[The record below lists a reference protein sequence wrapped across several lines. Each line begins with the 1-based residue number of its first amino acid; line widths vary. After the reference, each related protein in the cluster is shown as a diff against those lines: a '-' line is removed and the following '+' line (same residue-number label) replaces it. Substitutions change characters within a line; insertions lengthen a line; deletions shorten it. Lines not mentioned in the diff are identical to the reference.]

1 MGERDQGTGG
11 AGRGDDEP
19 RMTLDELFAFDRL
32 PGFRAQ
38 PSPEG
43 LPPGLEAA
51 MELPLADALLGRRS
65 RRFGL
70 GMSLPS
76 GPLAYRSDAEPVP
89 LSELEEAV
97 LVWLGTGVTGLALG
111 DLPPD
116 GLSWMH
122 KWIGRSWPCS
132 VNSHS
137 TELFFTNDAGLHVVR
152 LRGREPREG
161 TVATGPGAEPAQAG
175 EAMVRLFRDARLT
188 LEEGRADLPRGEPG
202 LFAFN
207 AWNVNQPG
215 TTLFIPV
222 TNTTVEYLTLLF
234 IYFDE
239 RNRFAV
245 VDELAGGACGLE
257 RWVESGRLGRT
268 EISLFDMELRV
279 LTTLNVEGAFI
290 CQNMNL
296 ALQALGLGG
305 WAFTGFLPHHVLGAD
320 PSHRGL
326 GFDFVTPERTPR
338 AHARPVPVGR
348 AGVHEGLCPPY
359 VADMREAVE
368 RFLAERRGDPAAA
381 SPYANPREVLA
392 GREDPSDETI
402 EIVVAF
408 TQHVVDT
415 YGRFPAFI
423 DPMFVRLVL
432 QAHHLDLGF
441 YDRHYAEGSYSDLH
455 RRHMELWHPG

>member
-1 MGERDQGTGG
+1 M
-11 AGRGDDEP
+11 
-19 RMTLDELFAFDRL
+19 
-32 PGFRAQ
+32 
-38 PSPEG
+38 S
-43 LPPGLEAA
+43 LPPGLREALE
-51 MELPLADALLGRRS
+51 MPLADAILSRRS

-76 GPLAYRSDAEPVP
+76 GPLAHTSGSDPVP
-89 LSELEEAV
+89 LAELEEAV

-122 KWIGRSWPCS
+122 RWIGRSWPCS

-152 LRGREPREG
+152 LRGREPDE
-161 TVATGPGAEPAQAG
+161 VPADADADAG
-175 EAMVRLFRDARLT
+175 DAMLHLFRGARLT
-188 LEEGRADLPRGEPG
+188 LEEGRADLPTGEPG

-207 AWNVNQPG
+207 AWNVNRPG
-215 TTLFIPV
+215 TSLFIPV

-239 RNRFAV
+239 RNRFSI
-245 VDELAGGACGLE
+245 VDELTGGACGLE

-268 EISLFDMELRV
+268 EISLFDLELRV

-320 PSHRGL
+320 PAHRGL
-326 GFDFVTPERTPR
+326 GFDFVTPTRSPR

-368 RFLAERRGDPAAA
+368 RFLEERRADPSAA
-381 SPYANPREVLA
+381 SPYADPREVLA
-392 GREDPSDETI
+392 GREDPSEETI

-408 TQHVVDT
+408 TQHVLDT

-441 YDRHYAEGSYSDLH
+441 YDRHYRDGAYSDLH
-455 RRHMELWHPG
+455 RRHMELWHGG

>member
-1 MGERDQGTGG
+1 MD
-11 AGRGDDEP
+11 P
-19 RMTLDELFAFDRL
+19 
-32 PGFRAQ
+32 
-38 PSPEG
+38 
-43 LPPGLEAA
+43 PPGLQEALG
-51 MELPLADALLGRRS
+51 LPLADAILGRRS

-70 GMSLPS
+70 GMTLPS
-76 GPLAYRSDAEPVP
+76 GPLAHASDAEPVP
-89 LSELEEAV
+89 LTELEEAV

-122 KWIGRSWPCS
+122 RWIGRSWPCS

-137 TELFFTNDAGLHVVR
+137 TELFFTNDAGLHVAR
-152 LRGREPREG
+152 LRGREPDPEPVG
-161 TVATGPGAEPAQAG
+161 GAPPADPG
-175 EAMVRLFRDARLT
+175 EAMTRLFREARET
-188 LEEGRADLPRGEPG
+188 LEEGRADLPTGEPG

-207 AWNVNQPG
+207 AWNVNRPG
-215 TTLFIPV
+215 TTLFVPV

-257 RWVESGRLGRT
+257 PWIASGRLGRT
-268 EISLFDMELRV
+268 EISLIDLELRV

-290 CQNMNL
+290 CQNMSL

-320 PSHRGL
+320 PAHRGL
-326 GFDFVTPERTPR
+326 GFDFTTPASTPR

-348 AGVHEGLCPPY
+348 AGMHEGLCPPY

-368 RFLAERRGDPAAA
+368 RFLDERRADPGAA
-381 SPYANPREVLA
+381 SPYADPREVLG
-392 GREDPSDETI
+392 GREDPTDETI

-408 TQHVVDT
+408 AQRVLDT

-441 YDRHYAEGSYSDLH
+441 YDRHYAAGTYSDLH
-455 RRHMELWHPG
+455 RRHMELWHGG

>member
-1 MGERDQGTGG
+1 MG
-11 AGRGDDEP
+11 
-19 RMTLDELFAFDRL
+19 LDELFAFNLL
-32 PGFRAQ
+32 PGADHVTAGHAAGGVPRGLRAA
-38 PSPEG
+38 
-43 LPPGLEAA
+43 L
-51 MELPLADALLGRRS
+51 ELPLADAILSRRS

-70 GMSLPS
+70 GMTLPS
-76 GPLAYRSDAEPVP
+76 GPLAHASRSEPVP

-122 KWIGRSWPCS
+122 RWLGRSWPCS

-137 TELFFTNDAGLHVVR
+137 TELFYTNDAGLHVVP
-152 LRGREPREG
+152 LRGREPEG
-161 TVATGPGAEPAQAG
+161 ATAARAGADPG
-175 EAMVRLFRDARLT
+175 EAAGAMARQVRDARVT
-188 LEEGRADLPRGEPG
+188 LEAGRADLPTGEPG

-215 TTLFIPV
+215 TSLFIPV
-222 TNTTVEYLTLLF
+222 TNTSVEYLTLLF

-239 RNRFAV
+239 RNRFSI

-257 RWVESGRLGRT
+257 RWVERGRLGRT
-268 EISLFDMELRV
+268 EISLIDLELRV

-320 PSHRGL
+320 PAHRGL
-326 GFDFVTPERTPR
+326 GFDFVTPQRTPR

-348 AGVHEGLCPPY
+348 AGVHEALCPPY
-359 VADMREAVE
+359 VADMGEAVQRFLDERRADPRRASPYTEREAVM
-368 RFLAERRGDPAAA
+368 
-381 SPYANPREVLA
+381 A
-392 GREDPSDETI
+392 GREDPTPETI
-402 EIVVAF
+402 EIVTTFAQYVL
-408 TQHVVDT
+408 DT
-415 YGRFPAFI
+415 YGRFPALI

-432 QAHHLDLGF
+432 QAHHLDPEF
-441 YDRHYAEGSYSDLH
+441 YDRHYAAGSYTDLH
-455 RRHMELWHPG
+455 RRHMELWHPRREP

>member
-1 MGERDQGTGG
+1 V
-11 AGRGDDEP
+11 
-19 RMTLDELFAFDRL
+19 
-32 PGFRAQ
+32 
-38 PSPEG
+38 S
-43 LPPGLEAA
+43 LPPGLQAA
-51 MELPLADALLGRRS
+51 FDLPLSDAILGRRS

-70 GMSLPS
+70 GMSLPK
-76 GPLAYRSDAEPVP
+76 GPLAHTSEAEPVP

-122 KWIGRSWPCS
+122 RWIGRSWPCS

-137 TELFFTNDAGLHVVR
+137 TELFFTNDAGLHAVR
-152 LRGREPREG
+152 LRGREPEADTNG
-161 TVATGPGAEPAQAG
+161 DPGQ
-175 EAMVRLFRDARLT
+175 AMVRLFREAHET
-188 LEEGRADLPRGEPG
+188 LEQGRADLPTGEPG
-202 LFAFN
+202 LFDFN
-207 AWNVNQPG
+207 AWNVNKPG
-215 TTLFIPV
+215 TSLFIPV

-239 RNRFAV
+239 RNRFSV
-245 VDELAGGACGLE
+245 VDELTGDACGLD
-257 RWVESGRLGRT
+257 RWVASGRLGRT
-268 EISLFDMELRV
+268 ELSLFDLELRV

-305 WAFTGFLPHHVLGAD
+305 WAFTGFLPHHLLGAD
-320 PSHRGL
+320 PAHRGL

-359 VADMREAVE
+359 VADMREAVG
-368 RFLAERRGDPAAA
+368 RFLDERRADPASA
-381 SPYANPREVLA
+381 SPYADPRAVLA
-392 GREDPSDETI
+392 GREDPTDETI

-408 TQHVVDT
+408 TQHVLDT

-432 QAHHLDLGF
+432 QAHHLELEF
-441 YDRHYAEGSYSDLH
+441 YDRHYADGAYSDLH
-455 RRHMELWHPG
+455 LRHMELWHPA

>member
-1 MGERDQGTGG
+1 ME
-11 AGRGDDEP
+11 
-19 RMTLDELFAFDRL
+19 
-32 PGFRAQ
+32 
-38 PSPEG
+38 
-43 LPPGLEAA
+43 LPPGLQEAL
-51 MELPLADALLGRRS
+51 ELPLADAILSRRS

-70 GMSLPS
+70 GMELPS
-76 GPLAYRSDAEPVP
+76 GPLAHRSDAEPLP
-89 LSELEEAV
+89 LTELEEAV

-122 KWIGRSWPCS
+122 RWIGRSWPCS

-137 TELFFTNDAGLHVVR
+137 TELFFTNDAGLHVAR
-152 LRGREPREG
+152 LRGREPDG
-161 TVATGPGAEPAQAG
+161 GATRAAAGDDPADAG
-175 EAMVRLFRDARLT
+175 EAMARLLREARTT
-188 LEEGRADLPRGEPG
+188 LEPGRADLPTGEPG

-207 AWNVNQPG
+207 AWNVNKPG
-215 TTLFIPV
+215 TTLLVPV
-222 TNTTVEYLTLLF
+222 TNMTVEYLTLLF

-239 RNRFAV
+239 RNRFAI

-257 RWVESGRLGRT
+257 PWIARGRLGRT
-268 EISLFDMELRV
+268 EMSLIDLELRV

-290 CQNMNL
+290 CQNMSL

-320 PSHRGL
+320 PEHRGL
-326 GFDFVTPERTPR
+326 GFDFVTPQRTPR

-348 AGVHEGLCPPY
+348 AGVHEALCPPY

-368 RFLAERRGDPAAA
+368 RFLAERRADPGAA
-381 SPYANPREVLA
+381 SPYADPRAVLA
-392 GREDPSDETI
+392 GREDPSEETI

-408 TQHVVDT
+408 TQNVLDA

-432 QAHHLDLGF
+432 QAHHLDLDF
-441 YDRHYAEGSYSDLH
+441 YDRHYVEGAYSDLH
-455 RRHMELWHPG
+455 RRHMELWHAG

>member
-1 MGERDQGTGG
+1 M
-11 AGRGDDEP
+11 
-19 RMTLDELFAFDRL
+19 
-32 PGFRAQ
+32 
-38 PSPEG
+38 
-43 LPPGLEAA
+43 
-51 MELPLADALLGRRS
+51 PLADAILSRRS

-76 GPLAYRSDAEPVP
+76 GPMAHTSGSEPVP
-89 LSELEEAV
+89 LGELEEAV

-122 KWIGRSWPCS
+122 RWIGRSWPCS

-152 LRGREPREG
+152 LRGREPQA
-161 TVATGPGAEPAQAG
+161 VPADGDAG
-175 EAMVRLFRDARLT
+175 DAMLHLFRGARLT
-188 LEEGRADLPRGEPG
+188 LEEGRADLPTGEPG

-207 AWNVNQPG
+207 AWNVNRPG
-215 TTLFIPV
+215 TSLFIPV

-239 RNRFAV
+239 RNRFSI
-245 VDELAGGACGLE
+245 VDELAGGLCGLD
-257 RWVESGRLGRT
+257 RWVASGRLGRT
-268 EISLFDMELRV
+268 EISLFDLELRV

-290 CQNMNL
+290 CQNMSL

-320 PSHRGL
+320 PAHRGL
-326 GFDFVTPERTPR
+326 GFDFVTPSRTPR

-348 AGVHEGLCPPY
+348 AGIHEGLCPPY
-359 VADMREAVE
+359 VTDMREAVE
-368 RFLAERRGDPAAA
+368 RFLAERRADPRAAM
-381 SPYANPREVLA
+381 PYGEPSEVMA
-392 GREDPSDETI
+392 GREDPSEETI
-402 EIVVAF
+402 EIVAAF
-408 TQHVVDT
+408 AQSVLDA

-441 YDRHYAEGSYSDLH
+441 YDRHYREGAYSDLH
-455 RRHMELWHPG
+455 RRHMELWHAGPPQ

>member
-1 MGERDQGTGG
+1 MGQGEDVTGG
-11 AGRGDDEP
+11 AGGRGDEP
-19 RMTLDELFAFDRL
+19 RMSLDELFAFDRI
-32 PGFRAQ
+32 PGYRADRRPQ
-38 PSPEG
+38 G
-43 LPPGLEAA
+43 LPRGLEAA
-51 MELPLADALLGRRS
+51 LELPLAEALLGRRS

-70 GMSLPS
+70 GMTLPS
-76 GPLAYRSDAEPVP
+76 GPLAYASDAEPVP

-97 LVWLGTGVTGLALG
+97 LVWLGTGITGLALG

-122 KWIGRSWPCS
+122 RWIGRSWPCS

-152 LRGREPREG
+152 LRGREPREA
-161 TVATGPGAEPAQAG
+161 VPSRPGAQPAEAG
-175 EAMVRLFRDARLT
+175 DAMVRRFRDARLT
-188 LEEGRADLPRGEPG
+188 LEDGRADLPRGEPG

-215 TTLFIPV
+215 TSLFIPV
-222 TNTTVEYLTLLF
+222 TDTTVEYLTLLF

-245 VDELAGGACGLE
+245 VDELTGGACGLE
-257 RWVESGRLGRT
+257 RWVASGRLGRT
-268 EISLFDMELRV
+268 EVSLFDLELRV

-296 ALQALGLGG
+296 VLQALGLGG

-320 PSHRGL
+320 PAHRGL

-368 RFLAERRGDPAAA
+368 RFLDERRADPAAA
-381 SPYANPREVLA
+381 SPYAQPGEVMA
-392 GREDPSDETI
+392 GREDPSEETI

-408 TQHVVDT
+408 TQHVLDT

-432 QAHHLDLGF
+432 QAHHLDMGF
-441 YDRHYAEGSYSDLH
+441 YDRHYAEGSYSELH
-455 RRHMELWHPG
+455 RRHMELWHSG